1 MRVTHLFAFVLAA
14 GAAGAQETTG
24 AGASAGTGTTAS
36 AGTGASVGAPART
49 GPITVTYRSQTAVYV
64 SVGRNAG
71 LAVGDRLALLSGSE
85 KIAELEVLFLAD
97 HSSSCRVVAETRPV
111 KPGDK
116 LMRLGAPRPAPPVD
130 ATREFSVTEPEGPS
144 PAAYGATTPARNG
157 TARWARVTGGASLGL
172 GGFQDS
178 SGSGRNIQEQAAR
191 ADVAARDIMGMP
203 LEARVRMSGRHIER
217 EGLGSLTVK
226 ANETRQRLYE
236 ASIGWAPAGGAFS
249 AAAGRMGGGA
259 FAGMGYLDGVMGQAR
274 AASGVHV
281 GGFFGRT
288 PDALDVGVPTGA
300 KYGAFIRFLRQ
311 GRSPAE
317 FGLAG
322 AREFA
327 GSEISREFLGQHAQV
342 RNGNVWFY
350 ERIEID
356 LNNGWRRER
365 AGKAVDVSEARAL
378 LTWRASPEADVTFSY
393 DRSRNYWNALTR
405 TVSSELFDRRL
416 RQAVRADV
424 QLSRPGGVGFW
435 FGGSARTEEGSE
447 EIAYAGH
454 AGLRSP
460 RFASVDLSVEGSWFS
475 ALSTRGMLVIA
486 RAGRPLRGGH
496 RLDLSYTANRYQT
509 GGGDWAMSQWLRASG
524 YAQGFG
530 QAFGRVDVEYAIQ
543 DPLPGLR
550 GLFEIGYRF

>member
-1 MRVTHLFAFVLAA
+1 MRVTHLFAMVLAA
-14 GAAGAQETTG
+14 GTAGAQETTG
-24 AGASAGTGTTAS
+24 AGASAETGTS
-36 AGTGASVGAPART
+36 AGAPART
-49 GPITVTYRSQTAVYV
+49 GPITVTYRSASAVYV
-64 SVGRNAG
+64 SVGRTAG
-71 LAVGDRLALLSGSE
+71 LAVGDRLALQSGSE
-85 KIAELEVLFLAD
+85 RIAELEVLFLAD

-116 LMRLGAPRPAPPVD
+116 LVRLGAPRPAPVAD
-130 ATREFSVTEPEGPS
+130 ATREFNVTEPEDPT
-144 PAAYGATTPARNG
+144 PVAYGTTTPARD
-157 TARWARVTGGASLGL
+157 ASQRRARVTGGASLGL

-178 SGSGRNIQEQAAR
+178 SGSGRNVQEQAAR
-191 ADVAARDIMGMP
+191 ADVAARDIMGLP
-203 LEARVRMSGRHIER
+203 LEARVRMSGRRIER
-217 EGLGSLTVK
+217 DGLRSLTVK

-236 ASIGWAPAGGAFS
+236 AAMTWAPAGGAFS

-259 FAGMGYLDGVMGQAR
+259 FAGMGYLDGVMAQAR

-288 PDALDVGVPTGA
+288 PDALDVGVPTGS
-300 KYGAFIRFLRQ
+300 KYGAFVRFSRQ

-317 FGLAG
+317 LSVAG

-327 GSEISREFLGQHAQV
+327 GSEISREFIGQHAQV
-342 RNGNVWFY
+342 RSGNVWLY
-350 ERIEID
+350 ERVEID

-365 AGKAVDVSEARAL
+365 AGTTVDVSEARAL
-378 LTWRASPEADVTFSY
+378 LTWRASPDTDVTFSY

-405 TVSSELFDRRL
+405 SVSSDLFDRRL
-416 RQAVRADV
+416 RQAARADV
-424 QLSRPGGVGFW
+424 QLSRPGGVGVW
-435 FGGSARTEEGSE
+435 FGGSVRTEEGNE

-460 RFASVDLSVEGSWFS
+460 RFASIDLSLEGSWFS

-496 RLDLSYTANRYQT
+496 RLDLSYTANRYET
-509 GGGDWAMSQWLRASG
+509 GGGGWAMSQWLRASG

-530 QAFGRVDVEYAIQ
+530 QAFGRIDVEYAIQ
-543 DPLPGLR
+543 DPLPGVR